1 MFSWFK
7 KKEQQSA
14 PKVDLSHLPALNA
27 WEVFFQGGGFNL
39 YGRGAASVP
48 GAQSEHIYLKSYPEV
63 PQLERALFA
72 DWLFIAFDGEA
83 AGVFLQRID
92 TDGITL
98 IFVRFADQEFK
109 IIKTGLPAVGSAV
122 LTDSTTVTFNHS
134 EISFAVNAGA
144 INHKP

>member
-7 KKEQQSA
+7 KKQQQPA

-39 YGRGAASVP
+39 YGRSAASVP
-48 GAQSEHIYLKSYPEV
+48 GTQSEYIYLKSYPEV
-63 PQLERALFA
+63 PQLERALYA
-72 DWLFIAFDGEA
+72 DWLFIAFEGEA

-92 TDGITL
+92 TDGIAL

-109 IIKTGLPAVGSAV
+109 VIKTGLTAKYSAV
-122 LTDSTTVTFNHS
+122 LTDSTTVAFSYLS
-134 EISFAVNAGA
+134 ESFLVDVAT
-144 INHKP
+144 INHKL